1 MILADSIKFPLIIKC
16 ILIVYSGLPLTRPQ
30 TNLLSFTS
38 SHRFVR
44 RSTLQVEQKRIFLNL
59 RENGRGRYLRIVEV
73 PTKGIVLYGKLVS
86 N

>member
-1 MILADSIKFPLIIKC
+1 M
-16 ILIVYSGLPLTRPQ
+16 YSNRVQWFAPRAT
-30 TNLLSFTS
+30 TNEPFVIYTS